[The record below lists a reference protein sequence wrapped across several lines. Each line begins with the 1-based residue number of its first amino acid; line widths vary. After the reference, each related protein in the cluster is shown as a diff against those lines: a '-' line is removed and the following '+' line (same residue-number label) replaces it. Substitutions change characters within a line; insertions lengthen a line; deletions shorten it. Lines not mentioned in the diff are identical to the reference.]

1 MFIYPLNLS
10 LNPWFLAI
18 AEISITAPNALDN
31 YYHLHKMTP
40 GLIEVR
46 VQNMLNSRVVETT
59 PSSSRKIKLSL
70 MGPAFIAA
78 IGYIDPGNF
87 ATNIQSGASFGYT
100 LLWVVV
106 WANVMAMLIQLLSA
120 KLGIATGK
128 NLAEHIRDRFPRPAV
143 WAYWVQA
150 EIIAMATDLAEF
162 IGAAIGFKLLLGVTL
177 LEGAILTGIA
187 TFLILMLQKRGQK
200 PLEWGIGSLLLF
212 VALAYMVEL
221 VFSQPQLGPLLKGMA
236 LPDLPNGD
244 AVFLAAG
251 VLGAT
256 IMPHVI
262 YLHSSLTQAPG
273 ENSKADRYAATKVDV
288 AIAMTIAGF
297 VNLAMMATA
306 AAAFHFNGHSGITD
320 LDQAYLT
327 LQPLL
332 GQAAATIF
340 GLSLVA
346 AGLSSTVVGTLAG
359 QVVMQ
364 GFVRFYIPLWVRRVV
379 TMLPSFIVIMLGMD
393 ATRILVLSQVLLSF
407 GIALALVPLL
417 SFTGNRELMG
427 EMVNSRTIQTMG
439 KLIVVVVV
447 GLNGYLLVS
456 SLL

>member
-1 MFIYPLNLS
+1 MS
-10 LNPWFLAI
+10 
-18 AEISITAPNALDN
+18 
-31 YYHLHKMTP
+31 
-40 GLIEVR
+40 G
-46 VQNMLNSRVVETT
+46 SRVVESTSRT
-59 PSSSRKIKLSL
+59 SRKIKLSL

-87 ATNIQSGASFGYT
+87 ATNIQSGAAYGYT

-106 WANVMAMLIQLLSA
+106 WANIMAMLIQLLSA

-128 NLAEHIRDRFPRPAV
+128 NLAELIRDRFPRPAV

-150 EIIAMATDLAEF
+150 EIIAIATDLAEF
-162 IGAAIGFKLLLGVTL
+162 IGAAIGFKLLLGVSL

-200 PLEWGIGSLLLF
+200 PLEMVIGGLLLF
-212 VALAYMVEL
+212 VAAAYIVEL
-221 VFSQPQLGPLLKGMA
+221 VFSRPELAALTKGMA
-236 LPDLPNGD
+236 IPSLPTAD
-244 AVFLAAG
+244 AVLLAAG

-262 YLHSSLTQAPG
+262 YLHSSLTQQEG
-273 ENSKADRYAATKVDV
+273 EHTRAERYAATKVDV
-288 AIAMTIAGF
+288 AVAMIVAGF

-306 AAAFHFNGHSGITD
+306 AAAFHFSGNQDIAD
-320 LDQAYLT
+320 LDRAYLT
-327 LQPLL
+327 LEPLL

-340 GLSLVA
+340 GLSLVV

-364 GFVRFYIPLWVRRVV
+364 GFVHFHIPLWVRRAV
-379 TMLPSFIVIMLGMD
+379 TMLPSFIVILSGVEP
-393 ATRILVLSQVLLSF
+393 TRVLVMSQVVLSF

-417 SFTGNRELMG
+417 AFTGNKALMG
-427 EMVNSRTIQTMG
+427 EMVNSRLVQNMG
-439 KLIVVVVV
+439 KAIVFIVVS
-447 GLNGYLLVS
+447 LNLYLLIS
-456 SLL
+456 TALGRWQ

>member
-1 MFIYPLNLS
+1 MP
-10 LNPWFLAI
+10 
-18 AEISITAPNALDN
+18 
-31 YYHLHKMTP
+31 
-40 GLIEVR
+40 
-46 VQNMLNSRVVETT
+46 NSRVVENTRR
-59 PSSSRKIKLSL
+59 PSRKIKLSL

-87 ATNIQSGASFGYT
+87 ATNIQSGASLGYS

-200 PLEWGIGSLLLF
+200 PLEMAIGGLLLF
-212 VALAYMVEL
+212 VAAAYMVEL

-236 LPDLPNGD
+236 IPDLPNGD
-244 AVFLAAG
+244 AVYLAAG

-262 YLHSSLTQAPG
+262 YLHSSLTQAVG
-273 ENSKADRYAATKVDV
+273 ENSKADRYASTKVDV

-306 AAAFHFNGHSGITD
+306 AATFHFNGHSGVAD
-320 LDQAYLT
+320 LDLAYLT
-327 LQPLL
+327 LQPVL
-332 GQAAATIF
+332 GQAAATLF

-364 GFVRFYIPLWVRRVV
+364 GFVRFYIPLWVRRGV

-427 EMVNSRTIQTMG
+427 EMVNSRSIQALG
-439 KLIVVVVV
+439 KLIVLVVV

-456 SLL
+456 SVL

>member
-1 MFIYPLNLS
+1 MLES
-10 LNPWFLAI
+10 RT
-18 AEISITAPNALDN
+18 AERAARGARKVKFAL
-31 YYHLHKMTP
+31 L
-40 GLIEVR
+40 
-46 VQNMLNSRVVETT
+46 
-59 PSSSRKIKLSL
+59 
-70 MGPAFIAA
+70 GPAFIAA

-87 ATNIQSGASFGYT
+87 ATNIQAGASYGYK

-106 WANVMAMLIQLLSA
+106 WANVMAMLIQLMSA

-143 WAYWVQA
+143 WFYWVQA

-162 IGAAIGFKLLLGVTL
+162 IGAAIGFKLLLGVSL
-177 LEGAILTGIA
+177 LQGAVLTGVA
-187 TFLILMLQKRGQK
+187 TFLILMLQQRGQK
-200 PLEWGIGSLLLF
+200 PLELVISGLLLF
-212 VALAYMVEL
+212 VAAAYIVEL
-221 VFSQPQLGPLLKGMA
+221 FFSQPNVAGLVKGMV
-236 LPDLPNGD
+236 LPTLPTSD

-262 YLHSSLTQAPG
+262 YLHSSLTQQEGRGTRA
-273 ENSKADRYAATKVDV
+273 ERYSSTKLDV

-306 AAAFHFNGHSGITD
+306 AAAFHFSGHTGITD

-327 LQPLL
+327 LKPLL
-332 GQAAATIF
+332 GHAAATVF

-346 AGLSSTVVGTLAG
+346 AGLSSTVVATLAG

-364 GFVRFYIPLWVRRVV
+364 GFIHFHIPLWLRRTV
-379 TMLPSFIVIMLGMD
+379 TMLPSFIVIMLGWD
-393 ATRILVLSQVLLSF
+393 PTRILVMSQVMLSF

-417 SFTGNRELMG
+417 VFTGKQELMG
-427 EMVNSRTIQTMG
+427 DMVNNRLMQNTG
-439 KLIVVVVV
+439 WLIVVLVVA
-447 GLNGYLLVS
+447 LNIWLLIGEVFH
-456 SLL
+456 

>member
-1 MFIYPLNLS
+1 MNDS
-10 LNPWFLAI
+10 
-18 AEISITAPNALDN
+18 S
-31 YYHLHKMTP
+31 
-40 GLIEVR
+40 
-46 VQNMLNSRVVETT
+46 VE
-59 PSSSRKIKLSL
+59 SSSGRTARKLRFAL
-70 MGPAFIAA
+70 MGPAFVAA

-87 ATNIQSGASFGYT
+87 ATNIQAGASFGYK

-106 WANVMAMLIQLLSA
+106 WANLMAMLIQVLSA

-128 NLAEHIRDRFPRPAV
+128 NLAEHIRDRYPRPVV
-143 WAYWVQA
+143 WFYWVQA

-162 IGAAIGFKLLLGVTL
+162 IGAAIGFKLILGVSL
-177 LEGAILTGIA
+177 LQGAVLTGIA
-187 TFLILMLQKRGQK
+187 TFLILMLQRRGDK
-200 PLEWGIGSLLLF
+200 PLEKVIGGLLLF
-212 VALAYMVEL
+212 VAVAYVVEL
-221 VFSQPQLGPLLKGMA
+221 IFSQPKLVDLGKGMLIPS
-236 LPDLPNGD
+236 LPTTE

-262 YLHSSLTQAPG
+262 YLHSSLTQNLHDG
-273 ENSKADRYAATKVDV
+273 SRKERYSATKWDV

-306 AAAFHFNGHSGITD
+306 AAAFHFSGHTGVAD

-327 LQPLL
+327 LEPLL
-332 GQAAATIF
+332 SHAAATIF

-364 GFVRFYIPLWVRRVV
+364 GFVRFSIPLWLRRSI
-379 TMLPSFIVIMLGMD
+379 TMLPSFIVILMGLD
-393 ATRILVLSQVLLSF
+393 PTRILVMSQVLLSF

-417 SFTGNRELMG
+417 IFTSDGKLMG
-427 EMVNSRTIQTMG
+427 ELVNTRLVKRLG
-439 KLIVVVVV
+439 WVIVALVV
-447 GLNGYLLVS
+447 GLNLWLLIGMA
-456 SLL
+456 LGL

>member
-1 MFIYPLNLS
+1 MFES
-10 LNPWFLAI
+10 RT
-18 AEISITAPNALDN
+18 AERAAR
-31 YYHLHKMTP
+31 
-40 GLIEVR
+40 GA
-46 VQNMLNSRVVETT
+46 
-59 PSSSRKIKLSL
+59 RKIKLAL
-70 MGPAFIAA
+70 LGPAFIAA

-87 ATNIQSGASFGYT
+87 ATNIQAGAAYGYK

-106 WANVMAMLIQLLSA
+106 WANIMAMIIQLMSA
-120 KLGIATGK
+120 KLGIATGR

-143 WAYWVQA
+143 WLYWVQA

-162 IGAAIGFKLLLGVTL
+162 IGAALGFKLLLGISL
-177 LEGAILTGIA
+177 LQGAVLTGVA
-187 TFLILMLQKRGQK
+187 TFLILMLQSRGQK
-200 PLEWGIGSLLLF
+200 PLELVIGGLLLF
-212 VALAYMVEL
+212 VAAAYIVEL
-221 VFSQPQLGPLLKGMA
+221 FFSQPKVSELVTGMA
-236 LPDLPNGD
+236 LPSLPTSD

-262 YLHSSLTQAPG
+262 YLHSALTQVGPSG
-273 ENSKADRYAATKVDV
+273 NKRQRYSSTKLDV

-306 AAAFHFNGHSGITD
+306 AAAFHFSGHSGIAE

-327 LQPLL
+327 LTPLL
-332 GQAAATIF
+332 GHAAATVF

-364 GFVRFYIPLWVRRVV
+364 GFIRFHIPLWVRRVV
-379 TMLPSFIVIMLGMD
+379 TMMPSFIVIMLGWD
-393 ATRILVLSQVLLSF
+393 PTRILVMSQVLLSF

-417 SFTGNRELMG
+417 SFTGNREIMG
-427 EMVNSRTIQTMG
+427 DMVNSRLMQNAG
-439 KLIVVVVV
+439 RAIVVLVVALNACLLIGEV
-447 GLNGYLLVS
+447 FGL
-456 SLL
+456 

>member
-1 MFIYPLNLS
+1 MK
-10 LNPWFLAI
+10 LA
-18 AEISITAPNALDN
+18 L
-31 YYHLHKMTP
+31 L
-40 GLIEVR
+40 
-46 VQNMLNSRVVETT
+46 
-59 PSSSRKIKLSL
+59 
-70 MGPAFIAA
+70 GPAFIAA

-87 ATNIQSGASFGYT
+87 ATNIQAGASYGYK

-106 WANVMAMLIQLLSA
+106 WANVMAMLIQLMSA

-143 WAYWVQA
+143 WLYWVQA

-177 LEGAILTGIA
+177 LQGAVLTGIA
-187 TFLILMLQKRGQK
+187 TFLILMLQSRGQK
-200 PLEWGIGSLLLF
+200 PLELVIAGLLLF
-212 VALAYMVEL
+212 VAAAYIVEL
-221 VFSQPQLGPLLKGMA
+221 FFSQPKMVDLLQGMA
-236 LPDLPNGD
+236 LPSLPTSD

-262 YLHSSLTQAPG
+262 YLHSALTQVGDKDSRAQ
-273 ENSKADRYAATKVDV
+273 RYSSTKLDV

-306 AAAFHFNGHSGITD
+306 AAAFHFSGHTGIAD
-320 LDQAYLT
+320 LEQAYLT
-327 LQPLL
+327 LEPLL
-332 GQAAATIF
+332 SHAAATVF

-364 GFVRFYIPLWVRRVV
+364 GFIRFHIPLWVRRVV
-379 TMLPSFIVIMLGMD
+379 TMLPSFIVIMAGWD
-393 ATRILVLSQVLLSF
+393 PTRILVMSQVLLSF

-427 EMVNSRTIQTMG
+427 DMVNSRLMQNAG
-439 KLIVVVVV
+439 KLIVLLVVA
-447 GLNGYLLVS
+447 LNLYLLVGMA
-456 SLL
+456 LGL

>member
-1 MFIYPLNLS
+1 M
-10 LNPWFLAI
+10 
-18 AEISITAPNALDN
+18 
-31 YYHLHKMTP
+31 
-40 GLIEVR
+40 
-46 VQNMLNSRVVETT
+46 QNSRAE
-59 PSSSRKIKLSL
+59 PSGRASRKLKLSL

-87 ATNIQSGASFGYT
+87 ATNIQAGASFGYQ

-106 WANVMAMLIQLLSA
+106 WANIMAMLIQLLSA

-162 IGAAIGFKLLLGVTL
+162 IGAAIGFKLLLGVSL
-177 LEGAILTGIA
+177 LQGAVLTGIA
-187 TFLILMLQKRGQK
+187 TFIILALQKRGQK
-200 PLEWGIGSLLLF
+200 PLELVIAGLLLF
-212 VALAYMVEL
+212 VAAAYIVEL
-221 VFSQPQLGPLLKGMA
+221 FFSQPDMAALGKGMLIPSLA
-236 LPDLPNGD
+236 SGD
-244 AVFLAAG
+244 AVYLAAG

-262 YLHSSLTQAPG
+262 YLHSSLTQRAG
-273 ENSKADRYAATKVDV
+273 KASKAQRYSATKLDV
-288 AIAMTIAGF
+288 SIAMTIAGF

-306 AAAFHFNGHSGITD
+306 AAAFHFSGHSGISE

-332 GQAAATIF
+332 GNAAATTF

-364 GFVRFYIPLWVRRVV
+364 GFVKFYIPIWVRRVV
-379 TMLPSFIVIMLGMD
+379 TMLPSFIVILMGLD
-393 ATRILVLSQVLLSF
+393 ATRILVMSQVLLSF
-407 GIALALVPLL
+407 GIALALLPLL
-417 SFTGNRELMG
+417 AFTGNRQLMG
-427 EMVNSRTIQTMG
+427 DMVNSKPVQWAGR
-439 KLIVVVVV
+439 LIVLVVVS
-447 GLNGYLLVS
+447 LNAYLLTGMIFR
-456 SLL
+456 

>member
-1 MFIYPLNLS
+1 
-10 LNPWFLAI
+10 
-18 AEISITAPNALDN
+18 
-31 YYHLHKMTP
+31 
-40 GLIEVR
+40 
-46 VQNMLNSRVVETT
+46 MLNIRTIDTSERA
-59 PSSSRKIKLSL
+59 SRKIKLSL

-87 ATNIQSGASFGYT
+87 ATNIQAGAAFGYK

-106 WANVMAMLIQLLSA
+106 WANIMAMLIQLLSA

-162 IGAAIGFKLLLGVTL
+162 IGAAIGFKLLLGISL
-177 LEGAILTGIA
+177 LQGAVLTGIA
-187 TFLILMLQKRGQK
+187 TFLILVLQRRGQK
-200 PLEWGIGSLLLF
+200 PLELVIGGLLLF
-212 VALAYMVEL
+212 VAAAYIVEL
-221 VFSQPQLGPLLKGMA
+221 VFSRPDMAELSKGMLFPA
-236 LPDLPNGD
+236 LPTHD

-262 YLHSSLTQAPG
+262 YLHSSLTQASTG
-273 ENSKADRYAATKVDV
+273 GTKAQRYASTKLDV

-306 AAAFHFNGHSGITD
+306 AAAFHFNGHTGITE
-320 LDQAYLT
+320 LDDAYLT
-327 LQPLL
+327 LKPLL
-332 GQAAATIF
+332 GNAAATIF

-364 GFVRFYIPLWVRRVV
+364 GFIHFHIPLWLRRSI
-379 TMLPSFIVIMLGMD
+379 TMLPSFIVILAGLD
-393 ATRILVLSQVLLSF
+393 ATRILLLSQVLLSF

-417 SFTGNRELMG
+417 AFTGNKALMG
-427 EMVNSRTIQTMG
+427 EMVNGRGVQTIG
-439 KLIVVVVV
+439 GGIVVLVIA
-447 GLNGYLLVS
+447 LNAYLL
-456 SLL
+456 LGMLF